1 MKGWEIVITD
11 IQFYVGL
18 ITVFGF
24 GWSVFKF
31 VLDARLAS
39 LERQVEQHKEE
50 IARLKVDHSKFRDD
64 YHSIDGTIKVMSG
77 TLQHIAASLD
87 TLNKHLERME
97 GQVQQNRIDIESLK
111 PKSS

>member
-31 VLDARLAS
+31 VLNARLAS
-39 LERQVEQHKEE
+39 LERQVGQHQEE
-50 IARLKVDHSKFRDD
+50 IARLKIDHSKFRDD
-64 YHSIDGTIKVMSG
+64 YHSIDSTIKVMSE
-77 TLQHIAASLD
+77 TLQHIASSLD
-87 TLNKHLERME
+87 TLNKHLEVME
-97 GQVQQNRIDIESLK
+97 RQVQQNRLDIEGLK